1 MTRLHTSRPRIGRWL
16 VAVPMAALAIATVYP
31 LVFTANVAMKT
42 RHEYVLDRFSPAEA
56 LRWDAFVTA
65 WGSADMDRY
74 LANSLLVVAGSVAL
88 LLLIGSMA
96 GFALSQLRFRGSR
109 ALFLG
114 CLAALFIPFQVIM
127 VPLARTMDQTGL
139 IDTYP
144 GLILAYVAQFL
155 PFTVFLMTSY
165 YSGIPAEIIDAAR
178 IDGNSVYGVY
188 GRIML
193 PLGRPALLSVGILNA
208 LFCWNDVLIALLM
221 MPSAEH
227 RTLMVGVTSLRG
239 QYAADIPTF
248 AGGVL
253 IAAVPVLALYL
264 VFQRQIASGVT
275 AGSTKG

>member
-1 MTRLHTSRPRIGRWL
+1 MTPLRAGRWL
-16 VAVPMAALAIATVYP
+16 AAIPMAALAIATVYP

-42 RHEYVLDRFSPAEA
+42 RHEYVLDRFAPAEA
-56 LRWDAFVTA
+56 LRWDAFATA
-65 WGSADMDRY
+65 WASADMGRY
-74 LANSLLVVAGSVAL
+74 LVNSLIVVTGSVAL
-88 LLLIGSMA
+88 LLLVGSMA

-109 ALFLG
+109 VLFLG

-127 VPLARTMDQTGL
+127 VPLARTMGQAGL

-144 GLILAYVAQFL
+144 GLILAYTAQFL

-165 YSGIPAEIIDAAR
+165 YSGIPGEIIDAAR

-193 PLGRPALLSVGILNA
+193 PLGRPALLSVGILDA

-239 QYAADIPTF
+239 QYSADIPTF

-253 IAAVPVLALYL
+253 IAAVPVLVLYL
-264 VFQRQIASGVT
+264 FFQRQIASGVT